1 MPKLVNIEL
10 NKADIAKLEKALQA
24 KNDIRFQA
32 VVRKNAVQML
42 NAARAGGTPV
52 STEETRPGGPHGE
65 LRKSSGVTGDEMGY
79 SAEYAAHVEYGHRTK
94 DGGFVPGQYY
104 LKKNVDTQAFIY
116 YQDLL
121 NAIKK
126 G

>member
-1 MPKLVNIEL
+1 MSGVVSIEL
-10 NKADIAKLEKALQA
+10 NKADIAKLEKELQRI
-24 KNDIRFQA
+24 NNIRFE
-32 VVRKNAVQML
+32 VVVKKNVTQML
-42 NAARAGGTPV
+42 NTARAGGTPV

-79 SAEYAAHVEYGHRTK
+79 IADYAAHVEYGHRTRN
-94 DGGFVPGQYY
+94 GGFVPGQYY
-104 LKKNVDTQAFIY
+104 LRKNVDTQAFIY

-121 NAIKK
+121 KAIKK